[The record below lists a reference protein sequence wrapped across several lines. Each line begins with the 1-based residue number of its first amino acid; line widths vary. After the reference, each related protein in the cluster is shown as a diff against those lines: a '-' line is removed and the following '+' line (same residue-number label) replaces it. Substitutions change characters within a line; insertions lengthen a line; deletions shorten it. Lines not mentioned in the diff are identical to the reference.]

1 MAFSHFSVAILV
13 HLLSAPF
20 LNLIAFPD
28 PDRQQKLGT
37 ASRAGLGGGWV
48 SHFATSGPCCSLYHS
63 MIYLF
68 TAAYGVSFGPVAW
81 ILPTEVFPLS
91 LRSKGAAIS
100 TASNWFN
107 NCKLWP
113 ELLVPKLTSCS
124 HYWFDH
130 TTAGALLA
138 CVRRHLIVLRM
149 LSDHVFEV

>member
-13 HLLSAPF
+13 RLLSASF

-28 PDRQQKLGT
+28 PNRQQKLGT
-37 ASRAGLGGGWV
+37 ASRTGMDGSWV
-48 SHFATSGPCCSLYHS
+48 SHFATCGCLCSLSRS

-81 ILPTEVFPLS
+81 VLPTEVFPLS

-107 NCKLWP
+107 NCKL
-113 ELLVPKLTSCS
+113 
-124 HYWFDH
+124 
-130 TTAGALLA
+130 
-138 CVRRHLIVLRM
+138 
-149 LSDHVFEV
+149 